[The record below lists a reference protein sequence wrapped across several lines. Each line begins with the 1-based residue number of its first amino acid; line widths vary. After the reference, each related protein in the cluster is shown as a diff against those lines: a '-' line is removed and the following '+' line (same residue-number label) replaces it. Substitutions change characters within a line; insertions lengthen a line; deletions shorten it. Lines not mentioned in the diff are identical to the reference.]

1 MKLLLCLPLR
11 GSGVLRRKGPRAN
24 VEGSRRL
31 GVQTMRHGHPAARP
45 DLLVHYCAGLLK
57 YAICHVQRC
66 MCTFRRLRQG
76 QGITASKHECRG
88 RCCFGCGLGLGFL
101 SSLNCFQPAAAARH
115 RRHFA
120 KRSRGFTPQSGRY
133 VVASNGSMAC
143 CRHVRKSWTL
153 LRGDAW
159 NLLKQAPTHATAFPR
174 LPGSG
179 FLTEAVQPKH
189 PDPACC
195 F

>member
-1 MKLLLCLPLR
+1 MDAYTILRLCSRVPNPLLEPKLRGGKLRAPSGQRACLKLLLCLPLR

-24 VEGSRRL
+24 VEGSRKARRADD
-31 GVQTMRHGHPAARP
+31 RHGHPAARP

-101 SSLNCFQPAAAARH
+101 SSLNCFQPAAGGSSQTTLCKA
-115 RRHFA
+115 
-120 KRSRGFTPQSGRY
+120 
-133 VVASNGSMAC
+133 VAWLHPTIGALCGCLQWLHGMLQAC
-143 CRHVRKSWTL
+143 QEVLDIVER
-153 LRGDAW
+153 
-159 NLLKQAPTHATAFPR
+159 
-174 LPGSG
+174 
-179 FLTEAVQPKH
+179 
-189 PDPACC
+189 
-195 F
+195 